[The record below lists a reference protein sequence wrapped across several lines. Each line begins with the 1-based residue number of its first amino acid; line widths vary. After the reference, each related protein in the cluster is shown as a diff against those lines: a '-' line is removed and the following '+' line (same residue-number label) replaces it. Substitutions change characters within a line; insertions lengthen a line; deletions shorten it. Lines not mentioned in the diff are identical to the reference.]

1 MPYNFAPA
9 SRFDAIV
16 HGAERPGYHENEQPA
31 RAIPGWIDFMKE
43 RGIQQVVCLLSDDQL
58 AYYGNVSLIRAYD
71 AAFPYKTVHVPIPD
85 FSVPLPEQ
93 VDRVLRVLNE
103 AFEQH
108 RPIVVH
114 ARQGWGERVR
124 CLRRGCAF
132 GTACRSRRP
141 STSFGEAPRSK
152 VLGGTRRNPG
162 GVFSRF
168 SRPSC
173 QGGEWIPLPRNSNL
187 AAPHDDARAPG
198 TGSGAVQSV
207 R

>member
-1 MPYNFAPA
+1 MLANWRVRAVPMPYNFAPA

-108 RPIVVH
+108 RPIVVR

-132 GTACRSRRP
+132 GVSVEEAVDLVRRSAEEQ
-141 STSFGEAPRSK
+141 GAW
-152 VLGGTRRNPG
+152 RNPTESG
-162 GVFSRF
+162 RRVLALLEAIVPGRGVDPTASK
-168 SRPSC
+168 
-173 QGGEWIPLPRNSNL
+173 
-187 AAPHDDARAPG
+187 
-198 TGSGAVQSV
+198 
-207 R
+207 